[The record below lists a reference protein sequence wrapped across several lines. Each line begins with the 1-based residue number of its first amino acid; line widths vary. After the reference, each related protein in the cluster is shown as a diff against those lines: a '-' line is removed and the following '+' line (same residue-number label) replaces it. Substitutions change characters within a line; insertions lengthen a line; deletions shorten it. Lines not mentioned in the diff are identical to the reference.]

1 MATPIWDRQEISSTV
16 AQYRGTDYEASLEA
30 FDKRIVEAVQKGHP
44 PEMIARSSSATPS
57 DSSEM
62 ANSYRREDTAI
73 HLNKIWMAMNL
84 THRHL
89 HALQLP
95 A

>member
-44 PEMIARSSSATPS
+44 PEMIARSSFATPS

-62 ANSYRREDTAI
+62 ANYIYGKTQLFN
-73 HLNKIWMAMNL
+73 LNKIWMAMYL